1 MRKVIVLVIVS
12 AVALFPVALR
22 GNTLETVIRS
32 LIDSVD
38 AQVGVA
44 VIIEGKDTVAVNDDG
59 RYPLMSVVKF
69 HQALA
74 VADFLGRTGGAIN
87 DTVFVSKD
95 MLRPDTY
102 GPLRDKF
109 PDGGVSVTVR
119 GLLDYTLLLSDN
131 NACDILFNYVGGT
144 SVVDDYIRSLGVDE
158 FAITATE
165 DEMHGDLSL
174 CYSNWSSPLA
184 AASLVDIF
192 LNGNIIRPDL
202 QKYIKGAMIACSTGT
217 DRLPVPLKGTGAVIG
232 HKTGTGGRNR
242 DGRIVGI
249 NDVGFVLLPDGRYYT
264 IAVFVK
270 DMAGDN
276 DEAAHLIAEI
286 SAAVYHH
293 VLSM

>member
-1 MRKVIVLVIVS
+1 MDIQCPL
-12 AVALFPVALR
+12 LFRPFFSTSFNYEE
-22 GNTLETVIRS
+22 GYCIGY
-32 LIDSVD
+32 SVG
-38 AQVGVA
+38 GVA

-102 GPLRDKF
+102 SPLRDKF

-270 DMAGDN
+270 GMAGDN

-286 SAAVYHH
+286 SAVVYHY